1 MHELSLQYIKR
12 LQMGIDFNNRS
23 LPMVDL
29 PLGFWYAPW
38 SSQLLEAH
46 ADIQY
51 RGFCNDID
59 AKLFPTFRQY
69 DSCLRLMQSVTGN
82 STFMPEAT
90 LLIAHGESCEL
101 VEYIAAV
108 QGVRYSSETGAI
120 QNIAVLPEYRNRGIG
135 RGLLLGSL
143 WGFKRMGIK
152 NVTLEVT
159 ADNFN
164 ATRLYRRIG
173 FSTIKIYYREI
184 GS

>member
-12 LQMGIDFNNRS
+12 LHMGIDFSKVS
-23 LPMVDL
+23 LPRVDL
-29 PLGFWYAPW
+29 PSGFWYASW
-38 SSQLLEAH
+38 SSSLLTVH
-46 ADIQY
+46 AEIQY

-59 AKLFPTFRQY
+59 AKLFPTFRKY
-69 DSCLRLMQSVTGN
+69 ESCLRLMESVAGGSN
-82 STFMPEAT
+82 FMPEAS
-90 LLIAHGESCEL
+90 LLIAHGDSCDL

-108 QGVRYSSETGAI
+108 QCVRNSLDVGAI

-135 RGLLLGSL
+135 RSLLLGAL
-143 WGFKRMGIK
+143 WGFKRNGIK

-164 ATRLYRRIG
+164 ATKLYRSVG

-184 GS
+184 GG

>member
-1 MHELSLQYIKR
+1 
-12 LQMGIDFNNRS
+12 MGIDLNNIP

-29 PLGFWYAPW
+29 PLGFWYVPW
-38 SSQLLEAH
+38 SLQLLEVH

-69 DSCLRLMQSVTGN
+69 DGCVRLMQAVAESSN
-82 STFMPEAT
+82 FMPEAT
-90 LLIAHGESCEL
+90 LLIAHGESGDL
-101 VEYIAAV
+101 IEYVAAV
-108 QGVRYSSETGAI
+108 QCVRYSSDTGAI
-120 QNIAVLPEYRNRGIG
+120 QNIAVLPTYRNRGIG
-135 RGLLLGSL
+135 RGLLLGAL
-143 WGFKRMGIK
+143 WNFKRVGIR

-159 ADNFN
+159 ADNFY

-184 GS
+184 GN